1 MTKYSLNFYCK
12 IIFKVI
18 NNIILIISMEMT
30 LTRKYFYLPYK
41 LMKLL
46 THQMKY
52 LQHIFIVDRF

>member
-1 MTKYSLNFYCK
+1 
-12 IIFKVI
+12 
-18 NNIILIISMEMT
+18 MEMT